1 MKASDAL
8 RQDISFVTS
17 RDGTRIARASMGR
30 GPTIVRAAHWLTH
43 ISRDLESPVWRHWLA
58 DLSSR
63 GQLVRYDL
71 RGCGLSSRDVPDI
84 SFEAWLADL
93 EAVTATLE
101 APFTLLGMSQG
112 AALSIAYAVKHPER
126 VKRLVLIGGYA
137 KGLLRR
143 DQDDRTQIEAAT
155 LTNLMRLGWGQDD
168 TAFNQVFTNLFIP
181 DGTQE
186 QHDWWRS
193 LERETASAEVAAKTM
208 DVLHGIDVSDI
219 AAGLTVP
226 TLVLHARGDRRIP
239 FEQGRA
245 LAMTIPGA
253 EFVPLN
259 SNNHVLLETEP
270 AWADLCTALGSFL
283 GDSRAL
289 PGADLGL
296 TAAER
301 EVLGLVAKG
310 LSNPDIAAR
319 LGKSEKTV
327 RNQVSSL
334 LEKTGLKTRAELIVR
349 TLSGPTGHMT

>member
-1 MKASDAL
+1 MKPSHTL

-17 RDGTRIARASMGR
+17 NDGTRIACASMGR

-58 DLSSR
+58 DLSSY
-63 GQLVRYDL
+63 GHLVRYDL
-71 RGCGLSSRDVPDI
+71 RGCGLSSRAVPEI

-93 EAVTATLE
+93 EAVTSKLE
-101 APFTLLGMSQG
+101 EPFTLLGMSQG
-112 AALSIAYAVKHPER
+112 AALSIAYAFRHPDKVKQ
-126 VKRLVLIGGYA
+126 LILIGGYT
-137 KGLLRR
+137 KGLLSR
-143 DQDDRTQIEAAT
+143 DQGDRTQTEAAT
-155 LTNLMRLGWGQDD
+155 LTNLMRLGWGQHH
-168 TAFNQVFTNLFIP
+168 TAFSQVFTNLFIP
-181 DGTQE
+181 DGTKE

-193 LERETASAEVAAKTM
+193 LERETASAEVAARTM
-208 DVLHGIDVSDI
+208 DVLHKIDVSDI
-219 AAGLTVP
+219 AAELNVP

-239 FEQGRA
+239 FEEGRA

-270 AWADLCTALGSFL
+270 AWLDLCLAINEFL
-283 GDSRAL
+283 GNSTVLA
-289 PGADLGL
+289 GAEIGL

-301 EVLGLVAKG
+301 DVLGLVAKG
-310 LSNPDIAAR
+310 LSNPDIAAQ

-334 LEKTGLKTRAELIVR
+334 LEKTGLSTRSELIVR
-349 TLSGPTGHMT
+349 TLSGQIGQMP

>member
-1 MKASDAL
+1 MKPSDTL
-8 RQDISFVTS
+8 RQDISFVIS
-17 RDGTRIARASMGR
+17 DDGTRIACASMGR
-30 GPTIVRAAHWLTH
+30 GPTVVRAAHWLTH

-58 DLSSR
+58 ELSSY

-71 RGCGLSSRDVPDI
+71 RGCGLSSRNVPDI

-93 EAVTATLE
+93 EAVTSKLNQ
-101 APFTLLGMSQG
+101 PFTLLGMSQG
-112 AALSIAYAVKHPER
+112 AALSIAYAIQHPER
-126 VKRLVLIGGYA
+126 VKQLILVGGYA
-137 KGLLRR
+137 KGLLAR
-143 DQDDRTQIEAAT
+143 DQSDRTHVEAAT

-193 LERETASAEVAAKTM
+193 LERETASAEVAAQTM
-208 DVLHGIDVSDI
+208 DVLHRIDVS
-219 AAGLTVP
+219 AVAPELKVP

-270 AWADLCTALGSFL
+270 AWSAFCSALRGFL
-283 GDSRAL
+283 GGGTER
-289 PGADLGL
+289 PWADVGL

-301 EVLGLVAKG
+301 EVLALVAKG
-310 LSNPDIAAR
+310 LSNPDIAAQ
-319 LGKSEKTV
+319 LGKSDKTV

-334 LEKTGLKTRAELIVR
+334 LEKTGLSKRSELIVR
-349 TLSGPTGHMT
+349 TLSGQIGQTP

>member
-1 MKASDAL
+1 MKPSDTL

-17 RDGTRIARASMGR
+17 NDGTRIACASMGR

-58 DLSSR
+58 ELSSY

-71 RGCGLSSRDVPDI
+71 RGCGLSSRNVPEI
-84 SFEAWLADL
+84 SFESWLADL
-93 EAVTATLE
+93 EAVTSKLE
-101 APFTLLGMSQG
+101 EPFTLLGMSQG
-112 AALSIAYAVKHPER
+112 AALSIAYAIKHPER
-126 VKRLVLIGGYA
+126 VKQLILVGGYA
-137 KGLLRR
+137 KGLLSR
-143 DQDDRTQIEAAT
+143 DQSDRTQVEAAT

-193 LERETASAEVAAKTM
+193 LERETASEEVAAQTM
-208 DVLHGIDVSDI
+208 DILHRIDVSAV
-219 AAGLTVP
+219 AAELNVP
-226 TLVLHARGDRRIP
+226 TIVLHARGDRRIP

-270 AWADLCTALGSFL
+270 AWSVFCSALRGFL
-283 GDSRAL
+283 GHGTAH
-289 PGADLGL
+289 PWADMGL
-296 TAAER
+296 TKAER
-301 EVLGLVAKG
+301 EVLALVAKG
-310 LSNPDIAAR
+310 LSNPDIAAQ

-334 LEKTGLKTRAELIVR
+334 MEKTGLSTRSELIVR
-349 TLSGPTGHMT
+349 TLSGQIGQTP